1 MIQTSFI
8 PSVHALARDEWNTL
22 AGDSFP
28 FLRHEFLAA
37 LEDSGSVGGA
47 SGWETHHLVLRAG
60 ARVLALMPCYLK
72 THSYGEYV
80 FDWAWA
86 DAYQRNGLDYYPKLL
101 SAVPFTPATGPR
113 LLVAPDIQTQSLI
126 PTIVGSLRA
135 EMGRR
140 CASSWHLLFP
150 ESVLADAF
158 AAQGCEQRSGVQ
170 FHWINRGYRNFED
183 FLARLVS
190 RKRKSLR
197 RERREVREQG
207 LEIEA
212 LRGTDISRALWD
224 RFYLFYQTTYAR
236 RSGHGGYLRREFFH
250 RLGATMPDRLLLVIA
265 RHGGEPVAGGLNIIG
280 HDTLYGR
287 YWGCTEEF
295 THLHF
300 ETCYYQG
307 IDFCIREGLR
317 RFDAGAQGEHK
328 LARGFEPVLTR
339 SCHLIGHP
347 GFRTAIHDFLERER
361 EATESY
367 LHEAWLALP
376 YRKQEDGSPSIALPI
391 EPL

>member
-1 MIQTSFI
+1 MSETSFI
-8 PSVHALARDEWNTL
+8 TSVHALARDEWNAL
-22 AGDSFP
+22 AGTAFP

-37 LEDSGSVGGA
+37 LEDSASVGGA
-47 SGWETHHLVLRAG
+47 SGWEPHHLVLRNG
-60 ARVLALMPCYLK
+60 SRVLALMPCYLK

-113 LLVAPDIQTQSLI
+113 LLVAPDIEPQSLV
-126 PTIVGSLRA
+126 PTIVESLRA
-135 EMGRR
+135 EIGRQG
-140 CASSWHLLFP
+140 ASSWHLLFP
-150 ESVLADAF
+150 EPALADAF
-158 AAQGCEQRSGVQ
+158 VAQGCEQRSGVQ
-170 FHWINRGYRNFED
+170 FHWINQGYRDFED
-183 FLARLVS
+183 FLTRLVA

-197 RERREVREQG
+197 RERRQIGEQG
-207 LEIEA
+207 LEIET
-212 LRGTDISRALWD
+212 LRGTEVSPALWD
-224 RFYLFYQTTYAR
+224 RFYVFYQMTYAR

-265 RHGGEPVAGGLNIIG
+265 RHCGEPVAGALNIIG
-280 HDTLYGR
+280 QDTLYGR

-295 THLHF
+295 AHLHF

-307 IDFCIREGLR
+307 IDFCIREGLH

-339 SCHLIGHP
+339 SCHLIEHP
-347 GFRTAIHDFLERER
+347 GFRAAIRDFLEHER
-361 EATESY
+361 ETTEAY
-367 LHEAWLALP
+367 MRETRLALP
-376 YRKQEDGSPSIALPI
+376 YRKQAYGF
-391 EPL
+391 